1 MTEHA
6 SNVSRCQFVAISSDL
21 FGHATSRILISVM
34 NCLGGMHMR
43 AILVTEK
50 YAIELAQL
58 VWLELWVNF
67 RSMIW

>member
-34 NCLGGMHMR
+34 NCLGGMQMQ

-50 YAIELAQL
+50 YAIEL
-58 VWLELWVNF
+58 VC
-67 RSMIW
+67 